1 MLKLYPE
8 LMGKSIEYEWG
19 GKIGMVVSRV
29 PLIGRASKNVFYSV
43 GYCGHGVNV
52 THMASEIMAEA
63 VAGTF
68 ERMDLFGADEAR
80 ADAVRQ

>member
-1 MLKLYPE
+1 
-8 LMGKSIEYEWG
+8 
-19 GKIGMVVSRV
+19 MVVSRV

-68 ERMDLFGADEAR
+68 ERMDLFERMKHVPMPLGNKLGNYLVALGMMYYRLLDLR
-80 ADAVRQ
+80 